1 MVTRTTICI
10 AKHDITSNEIPHTN
24 ILNLCNTNIII
35 KTF

>member
-10 AKHDITSNEIPHTN
+10 AKHNEIPHTN